1 MKKGKIT
8 MNNQFSRTEMLIG
21 KENIEKLHSKKVAIF
36 GIGGVGSFVLEALV
50 RAGVENLV
58 LVDKDEVDITNLNRQ
73 IIATHSTI
81 GKPKVEVAKQRVL
94 DINPNAKVTTYK
106 ELRLNGEVVSKEA
119 ITNDTYNPM
128 RRIVRVAP
136 GGVPVQ

>member
-1 MKKGKIT
+1 MPFNTLFFAKDFERFF
-8 MNNQFSRTEMLIG
+8 NSRTYPI
-21 KENIEKLHSKKVAIF
+21 KIEASVNN
-36 GIGGVGSFVLEALV
+36 GIAEFKIHGMQEETEYEVKIIPQKTRSIPYATAYVEDPAVVPGQQIVDQ
-50 RAGVENLV
+50 AG
-58 LVDKDEVDITNLNRQ
+58 Q
-73 IIATHSTI
+73 P
-81 GKPKVEVAKQRVL
+81 GY
-94 DINPNAKVTTYK
+94 KVTTYK